1 MFEEIREARTE
12 DLGPLQDIERAA
24 GRSFADIG
32 MTEVAHDEPPSL
44 DVLEGYRAAGGAWVA
59 VDADDEPVAYLIAE
73 LVDGNAHIE
82 QVSVHPDSSR
92 RGIGRALVERAI
104 DWAGERDL
112 PAITLT
118 TFADIAW
125 NAPYYERLGFRT
137 LGENELT
144 PGLRRKRAE
153 EAEHGLDTWPRVC
166 MRRDL

>member
-12 DLGPLQDIERAA
+12 DLGALREIERAA
-24 GRSFADIG
+24 GRLFADAG
-32 MTEVAHDEPPSL
+32 MTAVAEDEPPSL
-44 DVLEGYRAAGGAWVA
+44 EVLERHRAAGRAWVA
-59 VDADDEPVAYLIAE
+59 VNADDEPVAYLVAE

-82 QVSVHPDSSR
+82 QVSVHPDASR
-92 RGIGRALVERAI
+92 QGIGRSLVERVV
-104 DWAGERDL
+104 DWATERDL

-118 TFADIAW
+118 TFADVAW

-137 LGENELT
+137 LGGKELT

-153 EAEHGLDTWPRVC
+153 EADHGLDTWQRVC